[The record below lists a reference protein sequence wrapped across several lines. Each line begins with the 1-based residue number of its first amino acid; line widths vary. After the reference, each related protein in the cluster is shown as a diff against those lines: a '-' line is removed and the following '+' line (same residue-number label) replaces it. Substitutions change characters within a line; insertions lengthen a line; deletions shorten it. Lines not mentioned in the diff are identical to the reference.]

1 MPHNTIFAGTFD
13 ITSLIFGSFVLFFLG
28 LIIYLRREDRR
39 EGYPLEDDV
48 TGRAET
54 LGGLFFT
61 AQPKAFILG
70 EGRATVLKP
79 NGARDSRDIAAD
91 PTSRAPGSP
100 LKPRGEAMLAGVGPG
115 SFAHRAKTPD
125 MMAHGGPKIVPLR
138 VAADFSIAK
147 GDADPRGMS
156 VTGADGV
163 VAGVVS
169 DVWVDKAEV
178 MIRYLEVKLS
188 ATAQTVLLPMTMA
201 VVSKGRGVV
210 KVNAILAAQF
220 SDVPKLA
227 NPTQVT
233 LDEEERVVA
242 YYGGGYLYATPARLE
257 PLI

>member
-1 MPHNTIFAGTFD
+1 
-13 ITSLIFGSFVLFFLG
+13 
-28 LIIYLRREDRR
+28 
-39 EGYPLEDDV
+39 
-48 TGRAET
+48 
-54 LGGLFFT
+54 
-61 AQPKAFILG
+61 
-70 EGRATVLKP
+70 
-79 NGARDSRDIAAD
+79 
-91 PTSRAPGSP
+91 
-100 LKPRGEAMLAGVGPG
+100 
-115 SFAHRAKTPD
+115 

-138 VAADFSIAK
+138 VATDFSIAK

-163 VAGVVS
+163 VAGAVS

-188 ATAQTVLLPMTMA
+188 ATGQSVLLPMPMA

-210 KVNAILAAQF
+210 KVDAILGSQF
-220 SDVPKLA
+220 AGAPKLA
-227 NPTQVT
+227 NPNQIT

>member
-1 MPHNTIFAGTFD
+1 MPHNAVFAGTFD

-48 TGRAET
+48 TGRTET

-70 EGRATVLKP
+70 PDRETVLKP
-79 NGARDSRDIAAD
+79 NSQRDSRDLAAD
-91 PTSRAPGSP
+91 RTSAAPGSP
-100 LKPRGEAMLAGVGPG
+100 LKPRGDGMTAGVGPG
-115 SFAHRAKTPD
+115 AFAQRAKVPD
-125 MMAHGGPKIVPLR
+125 MMAHGGPKIEPLR
-138 VAADFSIAK
+138 VATAFSIAK
-147 GDADPRGMS
+147 GDSDPRGMS
-156 VTGADGV
+156 VTGADGG
-163 VAGVVS
+163 VAGVIS

-178 MIRYLEVKLS
+178 LIRYLEVKLS
-188 ATAQTVLLPMTMA
+188 ATAQSVLLPMPMA
-201 VVSKGRGVV
+201 VVDKGKGVV
-210 KVNAILAAQF
+210 KVHAILASQF
-220 SDVPKLA
+220 AGVPKLS
-227 NPTQVT
+227 NPNQIT

>member
-1 MPHNTIFAGTFD
+1 MPHNAFFAGTFD
-13 ITSLIFGSFVLFFLG
+13 LTSLIFGSFVLFFLG
-28 LIIYLRREDRR
+28 LIVYLRREDRR

-48 TGRAET
+48 TGRLET

-70 EGRATVLKP
+70 PDRATVLKP
-79 NGARDSRDIAAD
+79 NSQRESRDLAAD
-91 PTSRAPGSP
+91 RTSGAPGSP
-100 LKPRGEAMLAGVGPG
+100 LKPRGDGMTAGIGPG
-115 SFAHRAKTPD
+115 AFAQRARTPD

-138 VAADFSIAK
+138 VATDFAIAK

-163 VAGVVS
+163 VAGVIG

-188 ATAQTVLLPMTMA
+188 ATAQTVLLPMPMA
-201 VVSKGRGVV
+201 VIHKGRGVV
-210 KVNAILAAQF
+210 KVDAILAEQF
-220 SDVPKLA
+220 SGVPKLS
-227 NPTQVT
+227 NPNQVT

>member
-1 MPHNTIFAGTFD
+1 MPHNAFFAGPFD
-13 ITSLIFGSFVLFFLG
+13 LTSLVFGSFVLFFVG
-28 LIIYLRREDRR
+28 LLVYLRREDRR

-48 TGRAET
+48 TGRTEA

-70 EGRATVLKP
+70 GDRATVLKP
-79 NGARDSRDIAAD
+79 NGQRDSRDIAAD
-91 PTSRAPGSP
+91 PVSRAPGSP
-100 LKPRGEAMLAGVGPG
+100 LKPRGDGMTAGVGPG
-115 SFAHRAKTPD
+115 AFAHRAKTPD

-138 VAADFSIAK
+138 VAPNFSIAK

-163 VAGVVS
+163 VAGVVG

-188 ATAQTVLLPMTMA
+188 ATAQSVLLPMTMA
-201 VVSKGRGVV
+201 VINKGRGVV
-210 KVNAILAAQF
+210 KVEAILATQF
-220 SDVPKLA
+220 SGVPKLS
-227 NPTQVT
+227 NPNQVT

-242 YYGGGYLYATPARLE
+242 YYGGGFLYATPARLE

>member
-13 ITSLIFGSFVLFFLG
+13 ITSLIFGSFVLFFVG
-28 LIIYLRREDRR
+28 LLVYLRREDRR

-48 TGRAET
+48 TGRTEA

-70 EGRATVLKP
+70 HGQATVLKP
-79 NGARDSRDIAAD
+79 NGARDSRDLAAD
-91 PTSRAPGSP
+91 PTSGAPGSP
-100 LKPRGEAMLAGVGPG
+100 LKPRGDGMTAGVGPG
-115 SFAHRAKTPD
+115 AFAQRARTPE

-138 VAADFSIAK
+138 VATDFSIAK

-163 VAGVVS
+163 VAGVIG

-178 MIRYLEVKLS
+178 MIRYLEVNLA
-188 ATAQTVLLPMTMA
+188 ATAQSVLLPMTMA
-201 VVSKGRGVV
+201 VISKARGVV
-210 KVNAILAAQF
+210 KVDAILAGQF
-220 SDVPKLA
+220 SGVPKLA
-227 NPTQVT
+227 NPNQVT

-242 YYGGGYLYATPARLE
+242 YYGGGYLYATPSRLE